1 MAESWQNRVQDAVI
15 ETAAGDR
22 FVFEFR
28 DIGYKRTERTEVF
41 QFSDREDYV
50 QRNHSGSHIFNLELF
65 FSGADCDI
73 KADTFEQNT
82 RDTRPLKFTHPL
94 QKKTYLV
101 QLISLQRNDRL
112 ATRANEVSF
121 TVKLHETID
130 LAERPEEANVRR
142 YVDETVSELNLRNS
156 DWAKNKIS
164 TKTPSALR
172 QLASQINDIEKKV
185 AKTAK
190 AYEVIS
196 DFAADLESVILSFEN
211 LMETPLANMVAII
224 GVLQGIIEM
233 PSKVFRNVRDRLAFY
248 AEIFGLI
255 DSLKSDSSTDSV
267 AIQALQLAAIAGNAT
282 AAVTGTEDTYV
293 TKDACFTQAEKIY
306 SQIADIRAFAE
317 SDENNALSEQQFRLI
332 DNLGTLAAARLEQ
345 VAFGAKQTRIYRVT
359 KDCDIYP
366 LAYRLLGGN
375 TPDELDNYVN
385 QLIDINQLGTGLFE
399 IKAGTEVKYYL

>member
-1 MAESWQNRVQDAVI
+1 MAETWQNRVQDAVI

-28 DIGYKRTERTEVF
+28 DIGYERTERTEIF
-41 QFSDREDYV
+41 KFSDRKDYV
-50 QRNHSGSHIFNLELF
+50 QRNHSGSYTFDLELF

-101 QLISLQRNDRL
+101 QLISLRRNDRL
-112 ATRANEVSF
+112 ATRANEVAF

-130 LAERPEEANVRR
+130 LAEKPEEANVTR
-142 YVDETVSELNLRNS
+142 YVDQTVSELNLRNS
-156 DWAKNKIS
+156 DWAKNKIES
-164 TKTPSALR
+164 KDPSALR
-172 QLASQINDIEKKV
+172 QLASKINDIEKQV
-185 AKTAK
+185 AKMAK

-211 LMETPLANMVAII
+211 LMETPIANMVSII
-224 GVLQGIIEM
+224 GVFQGLIEM
-233 PSKVFRNVRDRLAFY
+233 PAKVLRNVKDRLAFY
-248 AEIFGLI
+248 AQVSGLLDAI
-255 DSLKSDSSTDSV
+255 KEDSDPIAV
-267 AIQALQLAAIAGNAT
+267 QATQMAAAAGSAT
-282 AAVTGTEDTYV
+282 AAVSGTEDTYI
-293 TKDACFTQAEKIY
+293 TKDACFAQAEKINAL
-306 SQIADIRAFAE
+306 IADIRAFAE
-317 SDENNALSEQQFRLI
+317 SDEENALSEQQYELI
-332 DNLGTLAAARLEQ
+332 DKLGTLAAANLER
-345 VAFGAKQTRIYRVT
+345 VAFKAKQTRIYRVT

-385 QLIDINQLGTGLFE
+385 QLIDINQFGRGLFE

>member
-1 MAESWQNRVQDAVI
+1 MVESWQNRVQEAVI

-28 DIGYKRTERTEVF
+28 DIGYERTERTEVF

-50 QRNHSGSHIFNLELF
+50 QRNHSGSHTFDLELF

-101 QLISLQRNDRL
+101 QLISLRRNDRL

-121 TVKLHETID
+121 TIKLHETID
-130 LAERPEEANVRR
+130 LAERPEEVNVTR
-142 YVDETVSELNLRNS
+142 YVDETVSALNLRNS
-156 DWAKNKIS
+156 DWAKNKIES
-164 TKTPSALR
+164 KSPSALR
-172 QLASQINDIEKKV
+172 QLAGQINEIEKKV
-185 AKTAK
+185 AKMAK
-190 AYEVIS
+190 AYEVVA

-211 LMETPLANMVAII
+211 LMETPLANMVGII

-233 PSKVFRNVRDRLAFY
+233 PSKVFQNVRDRLAFY
-248 AEIFGLI
+248 AEISGLL
-255 DSLKSDSSTDSV
+255 DALKDDADPV
-267 AIQALQLAAIAGNAT
+267 VVQAVQMSAIAGNAT
-282 AAVTGTEDTYV
+282 AAVAGTEDTYI
-293 TKDACFTQAEKIY
+293 TKDACFAQAEKIY
-306 SQIADIRAFAE
+306 AQIADIRAFAE
-317 SDENNALSEQQFRLI
+317 SDEENNLTEQQFELI
-332 DNLGTLAAARLEQ
+332 DRLGTLAAARLEQ

-366 LAYRLLGGN
+366 LAYRLLGGD
-375 TPDELDNYVN
+375 TPDDLDNYVN
-385 QLIDINQLGTGLFE
+385 QLIDINQFGRDLFE

>member
-28 DIGYKRTERTEVF
+28 DIGYDRTERTEVF

-50 QRNHSGSHIFNLELF
+50 QRNHSGSHTFDLELF
-65 FSGADCDI
+65 FSGADCDV
-73 KADTFEQNT
+73 KADTFEANT

-101 QLISLQRNDRL
+101 QLISLRRNDRL

-121 TVKLHETID
+121 TIKLHETID
-130 LAERPEEANVRR
+130 LAERPEEANVTR
-142 YVDETVSELNLRNS
+142 YVDETISELNLRNS

-172 QLASQINDIEKKV
+172 QLAGQINEIEKKV

-190 AYEVIS
+190 AYEVVA

-211 LMETPLANMVAII
+211 LMETPLANMVGII

-233 PSKVFRNVRDRLAFY
+233 PSKVFQNVRDRLAFY
-248 AEIFGLI
+248 AEISGLL
-255 DSLKSDSSTDSV
+255 DALKDEADPV
-267 AIQALQLAAIAGNAT
+267 AVQAVQMATVAGAAT
-282 AAVTGTEDTYV
+282 AAVAGTEDTYV
-293 TKDACFTQAEKIY
+293 TKDACFAQAEKIY

-317 SDENNALSEQQFRLI
+317 SDEENALSEQQFRLI

-345 VAFGAKQTRIYRVT
+345 VAFGAKQTRIYRVL

-385 QLIDINQLGTGLFE
+385 QLIDINQFGRGLFE

>member
-1 MAESWQNRVQDAVI
+1 MVESWQNRIQDAVI

-28 DIGYKRTERTEVF
+28 DIGYERAERTEVF

-50 QRNHSGSHIFNLELF
+50 QRNHSGSYTFDLELF

-101 QLISLQRNDRL
+101 QLISLRRNDRL
-112 ATRANEVSF
+112 ATRANEVAFS
-121 TVKLHETID
+121 VKLHETID
-130 LAERPEEANVRR
+130 LAEKPEEANVTR
-142 YVDETVSELNLRNS
+142 YVDQTVSELNLRNS
-156 DWAKNKIS
+156 DWAKNKIES
-164 TKTPSALR
+164 KDPSALR
-172 QLASQINDIEKKV
+172 QLASKINDIEKQV
-185 AKTAK
+185 AKMAK

-211 LMETPLANMVAII
+211 LMETPIANMVSII
-224 GVLQGIIEM
+224 GVFQGLIEM
-233 PSKVFRNVRDRLAFY
+233 PAKVLRNVKDRLAFY
-248 AEIFGLI
+248 AQVSGLLDAI
-255 DSLKSDSSTDSV
+255 KEDSDPV
-267 AIQALQLAAIAGNAT
+267 AVQATQMAAAAGSAT
-282 AAVTGTEDTYV
+282 AAVAGTEDTYV
-293 TKDACFTQAEKIY
+293 TKDACFAQAEKIY

-317 SDENNALSEQQFRLI
+317 SDEENALTEQQFELI
-332 DNLGTLAAARLEQ
+332 DRLGTLAAARLEQ
-345 VAFGAKQTRIYRVT
+345 VAFGAKQTRIYRVS

-366 LAYRLLGGN
+366 LAYRLLGGD
-375 TPDELDNYVN
+375 TPDDLDNYVN
-385 QLIDINQLGTGLFE
+385 QLIDINQLGRGLFE

>member
-1 MAESWQNRVQDAVI
+1 MAETWQNRVQDAVI

-28 DIGYKRTERTEVF
+28 DIGYERTERTEVF

-50 QRNHSGSHIFNLELF
+50 QRNHSGSHTFDLELF
-65 FSGADCDI
+65 FSGADCDL
-73 KADTFEQNT
+73 KADTFEANT

-101 QLISLQRNDRL
+101 QLISLRRNDRL

-121 TVKLHETID
+121 TIRLHETID
-130 LAERPEEANVRR
+130 LAERPEEANVTR

-172 QLASQINDIEKKV
+172 QLASKINDIEKQVSKM
-185 AKTAK
+185 AK

-211 LMETPLANMVAII
+211 LMETPLANMVGII

-233 PSKVFRNVRDRLAFY
+233 PSKVFQNVRDRLAFY
-248 AEIFGLI
+248 AEISGLL
-255 DSLKSDSSTDSV
+255 DALKDEADPV
-267 AIQALQLAAIAGNAT
+267 AVQAVQMATVAGAAT
-282 AAVTGTEDTYV
+282 AAVSGTEDTYI
-293 TKDACFTQAEKIY
+293 TKDACFAQAEKIY

-345 VAFGAKQTRIYRVT
+345 VAFGAKQTRIYRIT

-385 QLIDINQLGTGLFE
+385 QLIDINQFGRGLFE

>member
-1 MAESWQNRVQDAVI
+1 MAESWQNRVQDAAI

-28 DIGYKRTERTEVF
+28 DIGYERTERTEVF
-41 QFSDREDYV
+41 KFSDRKDYV
-50 QRNHSGSHIFNLELF
+50 QRNHSGSYTFDLELY

-73 KADTFEQNT
+73 KADTFEANT

-101 QLISLQRNDRL
+101 QLISLRRNDRL

-121 TVKLHETID
+121 TIKLHETID
-130 LAERPEEANVRR
+130 LAERPEEANVTR
-142 YVDETVSELNLRNS
+142 YIDETVSELNLRNS

-172 QLASQINDIEKKV
+172 QLAGQINEIEKKI

-233 PSKVFRNVRDRLAFY
+233 PSKVFQNVRDRLAFY
-248 AEIFGLI
+248 AEISGLL
-255 DSLKSDSSTDSV
+255 DALKDEADPV
-267 AIQALQLAAIAGNAT
+267 AVQAVQMATVAGAAT
-282 AAVTGTEDTYV
+282 AAVAGTEDTYV
-293 TKDACFTQAEKIY
+293 TKNACFAQAEKIY

-345 VAFGAKQTRIYRVT
+345 VAFGAKQTRIYRVS

-385 QLIDINQLGTGLFE
+385 QLVDINQFGRGLFE